1 MSHSDSNWT
10 GGLRVASKKF
20 PESLV
25 TSGEPSNKRLEEGEV
40 IVLERLLEENIMAG
54 SENF

>member
-1 MSHSDSNWT
+1 M
-10 GGLRVASKKF
+10 ASRKF

-25 TSGEPSNKRLEEGEV
+25 TSGEPSNARLEEGEV

-54 SENF
+54 SEIFLT